1 MSTFRSF
8 DKGSMEQ
15 RSDVLALITGALCCC
30 LLPGECVAAV
40 NNSGVLTNVTV
51 RFNEIASTWAAVILG
66 YASTLFWSLA
76 TISLA
81 WTGGLMI
88 LRRADIQEFFAEF
101 IRFTLTLGFFYWLLR
116 HGPVIGKAI
125 VDTFRNIGG
134 QAMGAGVT
142 APSGILDL
150 GFALAFK
157 TYDAMTFS
165 QPVTSF
171 TGVVLALAILIFL
184 ALIAANL
191 TVQFCAAWIVLY
203 AGCILLGFG
212 GSRWTS
218 DIAVQYYKT
227 VLGIGLSLMTSILLL
242 GVGNSILEQYFTNM
256 SGGVQIKE
264 LTVVMVVTV
273 ILFLLVDKLPGLMA
287 NIVSH
292 GVGHSGIG
300 TFGAGT
306 ALASGGFAIAASSYA
321 VHGAGAVLSP
331 VAHAMGSGITAL
343 QERIRAGQNLSSVEV
358 ESVAGDAAPPATAA
372 GTGGEA

>member
-1 MSTFRSF
+1 MSTLQIVDR
-8 DKGSMEQ
+8 GRNEQ
-15 RSDVLALITGALCCC
+15 RNDVLAQTSGALCCL
-30 LLPGECVAAV
+30 LLPKVSEAAI
-40 NNSGVLTNVTV
+40 NNAGILTTVTV
-51 RFNEIASTWAAVILG
+51 RFNEIASTWATVILG

-76 TISLA
+76 TISLV

-116 HGPVIGKAI
+116 HGPVMGKAI
-125 VDTFRNIGG
+125 IDSFKNIGG

-157 TYDAMTFS
+157 TYDAMTFAH
-165 QPVTSF
+165 PVASF
-171 TGVVLALAILIFL
+171 TGVVLAMAILIFL

-218 DIAVQYYKT
+218 DIAIQYYKT

-300 TFGAGT
+300 SFGAGT
-306 ALASGGFAIAASSYA
+306 ALATGGFALAASSFA
-321 VHGAGAVLSP
+321 FHGVGTVLSP
-331 VAHAMGSGITAL
+331 LGHAVGSGITAL
-343 QERIRAGQNLSSVEV
+343 QERIRAGQTLAAAEASGVERTPD
-358 ESVAGDAAPPATAA
+358 STSTAA
-372 GTGGEA
+372 GGDA

>member
-1 MSTFRSF
+1 MNRKRIGLLLAINSTFAIQSA
-8 DKGSMEQ
+8 
-15 RSDVLALITGALCCC
+15 DVQ
-30 LLPGECVAAV
+30 AAV
-40 NNSGVLTNVTV
+40 NNAGILTNVTD
-51 RFNEIASTWAAVILG
+51 RFESISSAWATVILG
-66 YASTLFWSLA
+66 YAASLFWALA
-76 TISLA
+76 TISLV
-81 WTGGLMI
+81 WTGSLMI
-88 LRRADIQEFFAEF
+88 LRHADAQEFFAEF
-101 IRFTLTLGFFYWLLR
+101 IRFTITLGFFYWLLV
-116 HGPVIGKAI
+116 HGPAMGKSI
-125 VDTFRNIGG
+125 VNSLVLIGG
-134 QAMGAGVT
+134 NAMGAGVT

-165 QPVTSF
+165 QPVTSL
-171 TGVVLALAILIFL
+171 TGVVLALAILVFL

-218 DIAVQYYKT
+218 DIAIQYYKT

-242 GVGNSILEQYFTNM
+242 GVGNSILEQYFSNM

-321 VHGAGAVLSP
+321 VHGAGSVLSP

-343 QERIRAGQNLSSVEV
+343 QERIRAGQNLSSAEV
-358 ESVAGDAAPPATAA
+358 ESVTADVAPPPAATSAGGDA
-372 GTGGEA
+372 

>member
-1 MSTFRSF
+1 MNMKGLSLVFATIFSFAIQST
-8 DKGSMEQ
+8 EVQ
-15 RSDVLALITGALCCC
+15 
-30 LLPGECVAAV
+30 AAV
-40 NNSGVLTNVTV
+40 NNAGILTNVTD
-51 RFNEIASTWAAVILG
+51 RFESVSSTWATMILG
-66 YASTLFWSLA
+66 YASSLFWALA
-76 TISLA
+76 TISLV
-81 WTGGLMI
+81 WTGSLMI
-88 LRRADIQEFFAEF
+88 LRRADAQEFFAEF
-101 IRFTLTLGFFYWLLR
+101 VRFTITLGFFYWLLI
-116 HGPVIGKAI
+116 HGPAIGKSI
-125 VDTFRNIGG
+125 VNTLVLIGG
-134 QAMGAGVT
+134 NAMGAGVT

-150 GFALAFK
+150 GFDLAFK

-218 DIAVQYYKT
+218 DIAIQYYKT

-306 ALASGGFAIAASSYA
+306 ALASGGFAIAAGSYA
-321 VHGAGAVLSP
+321 LHGAGSALAP

-343 QERIRAGQNLSSVEV
+343 QERIRAGQNLPSAEV
-358 ESVAGDAAPPATAA
+358 ESVTGDAVQPSNAA